1 MVQLGAADALAR
13 QLHPAAAPAALLAG
27 LLGLR
32 AWLRAPWTRGPTL
45 ATLAPLALN
54 AALEHPVD
62 GLGVQHGKHTPSAM
76 LRCGLL
82 GARLD
87 RADPAVGGREGAWGA
102 AAGTYLLAGLA
113 KLLAN
118 GAGWLD
124 PQAHA
129 LLLLERGL
137 VAPASLAAP
146 RLFVAARPGLAAGLA
161 AGALLI
167 ELAGPLL
174 LWRRARAPMVAL
186 ITAMHVG
193 IAVLMG
199 YVYLPWVAC
208 LLALLWAGRADPGAP
223 LEWAERPP
231 PRSHATPERP
241 EGGRRNPAPRSRA
254 P

>member
-1 MVQLGAADALAR
+1 VQLGAAEALAR
-13 QLHPAAAPAALLAG
+13 QLHPAAALGALLVG

-32 AWLRAPWTRGPTL
+32 AWLAAPWTLGPTL
-45 ATLAPLALN
+45 STLAPLALN
-54 AALEHPVD
+54 AALEHLVD
-62 GLGVQHGKHTPSAM
+62 GPGVQHGKHMPSA
-76 LRCGLL
+76 LLLCGLL

-87 RADPAVGGREGAWGA
+87 HADPARGAREAAWGA

-137 VAPASLAAP
+137 SAPGWLAAP
-146 RLFVAARPGLAAGLA
+146 RLFVAARPPLAAALA

-174 LWRRARAPMVAL
+174 LLRRARAPMVGLIAL
-186 ITAMHVG
+186 MHVG
-193 IAVLMG
+193 IALLMG

-208 LLALLWAGRADPGAP
+208 LAALLWVDRAVGAEGRAAQ
-223 LEWAERPP
+223 AERGPP
-231 PRSHATPERP
+231 AEGQRP
-241 EGGRRNPAPRSRA
+241 PV
-254 P
+254 